1 MNFIEINIDFRKLED
16 IAKMFELT
24 PKQFEAS
31 LRRAIKR
38 TAGSARSEISKQ
50 KLDISDLRRTT
61 AIRRRVKGLLSVAG
75 DTQKGGLWIG
85 LNDLWASEFK
95 GRPRQDESG
104 TSFRGHHFKGAF
116 LRRLKGM
123 RKYRIFRDANG
134 SLEEVTISIE
144 AEGLKFLEDNILPD
158 LPDKLYHHF
167 LKDVQ
172 YRQSLSGYYGGNT
185 TKQGR
190 RQFYRVGG

>member
-1 MNFIEINIDFRKLED
+1 MNYLEINIDWAKLED

-38 TAGSARSEISKQ
+38 TAGSARGEISKT

-61 AIRRRVKGLLSVAG
+61 AIRRRVKGLFSVAG

-95 GRPRQDESG
+95 GRPRQDASG
-104 TSFRGHHFKGAF
+104 VNFRGHHFKGAF

-167 LKDVQ
+167 RKDVEFRKEVGKF
-172 YRQSLSGYYGGNT
+172 YDLRGA
-185 TKQGR
+185 GR
-190 RQFYRVGG
+190 

>member
-1 MNFIEINIDFRKLED
+1 MNYLEINIDFSKLED
-16 IAKMFELT
+16 IAKIYELT

-38 TAGSARSEISKQ
+38 TAGSARGEISKT

-61 AIRRRVKGLLSVAG
+61 AIRRRVKGLFSVKG
-75 DTQKGGLWIG
+75 NDRKGGLWVG

-95 GRPRQDESG
+95 GRPRQDDSG
-104 TSFRGHHFKGAF
+104 VNFRGHHFKGAF

-144 AEGLKFLEDNILPD
+144 AEGLKFLENNILPD
-158 LPDKLYHHF
+158 LPERLYHHF
-167 LKDVQ
+167 RKDVEFRKEVGEF
-172 YRQSLSGYYGGNT
+172 YNLN
-185 TKQGR
+185 R
-190 RQFYRVGG
+190 R